1 MDEWVVSTFIR
12 GLALG
17 TPLLWAA
24 LGEIYAERSGVVNLG
39 VEGMMI
45 LGAFSAFAL
54 AQTTANPLL
63 GLLIAAGA
71 GAAAALL
78 HAFVTITLRANQ
90 YVSGLALTML
100 GLGLSALLGR
110 RWEGLPLLDTLPE
123 VSAFTYLSLLLAVLL
138 WFVLYH
144 TRWGIVIRSAGEA
157 PAAVD
162 TLGVNVA
169 LVRYLAVI
177 FGGALA
183 GGGGGFLSVG
193 FPAALDRGD
202 DQRPGVDRHR
212 HRHLCL
218 LGSPTGGRRRVPLR
232 RALPPLVPPADLG
245 GPGTAAD
252 DALCVYDSSI
262 GADGT
267 AWRAGAGRAR
277 GAGSA
282 VRAWGEVTGG
292 G

>member
-1 MDEWVVSTFIR
+1 MEEWVVNTFIR

-54 AQTTANPLL
+54 AQPTANPLP
-63 GLLIAAGA
+63 G
-71 GAAAALL
+71 
-78 HAFVTITLRANQ
+78 
-90 YVSGLALTML
+90 
-100 GLGLSALLGR
+100 
-110 RWEGLPLLDTLPE
+110 
-123 VSAFTYLSLLLAVLL
+123 VLV

>member
-1 MDEWVVSTFIR
+1 MEEWVVNTFIR

-17 TPLLWAA
+17 PPLLWAA

-78 HAFVTITLRANQ
+78 HAFVTIPLRANQ

-123 VSAFTYLSLLLAVLL
+123 GSAFPYPSLLLAGLL

-162 TLGVNVA
+162 TLGVNVS

-183 GGGGGFLSVG
+183 GVGGGFPSVG
-193 FPAALDRGD
+193 YRPAWA
-202 DQRPGVDRHR
+202 
-212 HRHLCL
+212 
-218 LGSPTGGRRRVPLR
+218 
-232 RALPPLVPPADLG
+232 
-245 GPGTAAD
+245 
-252 DALCVYDSSI
+252 
-262 GADGT
+262 
-267 AWRAGAGRAR
+267 AGRAH
-277 GAGSA
+277 GA
-282 VRAWGEVTGG
+282 
-292 G
+292 

>member
-1 MDEWVVSTFIR
+1 MEEWVVNTFIR

-78 HAFVTITLRANQ
+78 PAFVTITLRANQ

-123 VSAFTYLSLLLAVLL
+123 VSAFTYLSLLVAVLL

-144 TRWGIVIRSAGEA
+144 TRWGVAIR
-157 PAAVD
+157 
-162 TLGVNVA
+162 
-169 LVRYLAVI
+169 AVI

-183 GGGGGFLSVG
+183 GGGGGFLSVAYRPSWTEG
-193 FPAALDRGD
+193 MTNGLGWIAIAIAIFASWDPLRAVAGAFLFGALFHLSFRLQTWVAPEPLQMMPFAFTIVVLALTARRGGRAQGAPAALGLPYVRGE
-202 DQRPGVDRHR
+202 R
-212 HRHLCL
+212 
-218 LGSPTGGRRRVPLR
+218 
-232 RALPPLVPPADLG
+232 
-245 GPGTAAD
+245 
-252 DALCVYDSSI
+252 
-262 GADGT
+262 
-267 AWRAGAGRAR
+267 
-277 GAGSA
+277 
-282 VRAWGEVTGG
+282 
-292 G
+292 

>member
-1 MDEWVVSTFIR
+1 MEEWVVNTFIR

-144 TRWGIVIRSAGEA
+144 TRWGIVIRSVAYRPSWTEGMTNGLGWIAIAIAIFASWDPLRAVAGAFLFGALFHLSFRLQTWVAPEPLQMMPFAFTIVVLALTARRGGRAQGA
-157 PAAVD
+157 PAA
-162 TLGVNVA
+162 LG
-169 LVRYLAVI
+169 LPYVR
-177 FGGALA
+177 
-183 GGGGGFLSVG
+183 
-193 FPAALDRGD
+193 
-202 DQRPGVDRHR
+202 
-212 HRHLCL
+212 
-218 LGSPTGGRRRVPLR
+218 
-232 RALPPLVPPADLG
+232 
-245 GPGTAAD
+245 
-252 DALCVYDSSI
+252 
-262 GADGT
+262 
-267 AWRAGAGRAR
+267 
-277 GAGSA
+277 
-282 VRAWGEVTGG
+282 GER
-292 G
+292 

>member
-1 MDEWVVSTFIR
+1 MEEWVVNTFIR

-144 TRWGIVIRSAGEA
+144 TRGWIAIAIAIFASWDPLRAVAGAFLFGALFHLSFRLQTWVAPEPLQMMPFAFTIVVLALTARRGGRAQGA
-157 PAAVD
+157 PAA
-162 TLGVNVA
+162 LG
-169 LVRYLAVI
+169 LPYVR
-177 FGGALA
+177 
-183 GGGGGFLSVG
+183 
-193 FPAALDRGD
+193 
-202 DQRPGVDRHR
+202 
-212 HRHLCL
+212 
-218 LGSPTGGRRRVPLR
+218 
-232 RALPPLVPPADLG
+232 
-245 GPGTAAD
+245 
-252 DALCVYDSSI
+252 
-262 GADGT
+262 
-267 AWRAGAGRAR
+267 
-277 GAGSA
+277 
-282 VRAWGEVTGG
+282 GER
-292 G
+292 

>member
-1 MDEWVVSTFIR
+1 MEEWVLSTFIR

-183 GGGGGFLSVG
+183 GVGGGFLSVAYRPSWTEG
-193 FPAALDRGD
+193 MTNGLGWIAIAIAIFASWDPLRAVAGAFLFGALFHLSFRLQTWVAPEPLQMMPFAFTIVVLALTARRGGRAQGAPAALGLPYVRGE
-202 DQRPGVDRHR
+202 R
-212 HRHLCL
+212 
-218 LGSPTGGRRRVPLR
+218 
-232 RALPPLVPPADLG
+232 
-245 GPGTAAD
+245 
-252 DALCVYDSSI
+252 
-262 GADGT
+262 
-267 AWRAGAGRAR
+267 
-277 GAGSA
+277 
-282 VRAWGEVTGG
+282 
-292 G
+292 